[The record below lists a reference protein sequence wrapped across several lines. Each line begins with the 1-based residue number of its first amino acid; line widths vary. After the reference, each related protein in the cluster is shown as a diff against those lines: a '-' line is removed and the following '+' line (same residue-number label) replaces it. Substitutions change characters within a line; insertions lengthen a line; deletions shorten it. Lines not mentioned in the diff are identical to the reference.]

1 MNIREALTFD
11 DVLLVPA
18 ASDVLPSQVDTR
30 TRLTNTIE
38 LAIPLISAAM
48 DTVTEAGLAIAM
60 AQAGGLGVI
69 HKNLAIEEQ
78 AEHVRRVK
86 KYESGMVVNPVTI
99 APHATLAD
107 ALALMERHRISGIPV
122 VESPARNGAGKLVGI
137 LTNRDVRFADDPR
150 QPVHELMTK
159 DKLVTVREGVSMEE
173 AKRLLH
179 QHRIEK
185 ILVVDG
191 SYRCVRLITVK
202 DIEKAQ
208 KFPHAAKDERGRL
221 RVAAATGVGEDGVR
235 RAMAL
240 IDAECDLIVVDSSH
254 GHSRNVLETIR
265 QIKAQSNYTQVL
277 AGNIA
282 TSDGAKALI
291 DAGADAV
298 KVGIGPGSIC
308 TTRIVAGVGV
318 PQLTAIMDAV
328 DVARKANIPVIADG
342 GIKYSGDLAKAIA
355 AGAHAQTTALVFGG
369 VGKFLSLFDI
379 LDGDQ
384 SDTAIRT
391 VDHQNFFNAMLVQ
404 EAFGLIHAD
413 PFAHRDQFVLGHQ
426 FMNGLARI
434 ISEAHVAIGQ
444 NTDQFARPVTG
455 WRFHDRNSGDA
466 VTLHE
471 RQGVGKCRLRGNGHG
486 IYDHSTFIF
495 FDPPDVLGLLLDGQI
510 LMDHAQATGLCHRN
524 RKAGLRDRVHRG
536 RDQGDGKF
544 DRIGQAGAGINVTG
558 KDFRGCRYQQH
569 IVEGER
575 FANVQGGLLCRRV
588 PEPGGNSSPSSP
600 VQAQAKAMVRRRM
613 CSCGAACPGFP
624 AQRAGVSPVA
634 PP

>member
-191 SYRCVRLITVK
+191 SYRCVGLITVK

-208 KFPHAAKDERGRL
+208 KFPYAAKDERGRL

-240 IDAECDLIVVDSSH
+240 IDAECDLVVVDSSH
-254 GHSRNVLETIR
+254 GHSKNVLETIR

-355 AGAHAQTTALVFGG
+355 AGAHAAMVGSLLAGTEEAPGEVFLYQGRSYKGYRGMGSLGAMARGSADRYFQAEVRDALKLVPEGVEGQVAYKGPVANVVHQIIGG
-369 VGKFLSLFDI
+369 LRAAMGLTGSPNIAELHK
-379 LDGDQ
+379 
-384 SDTAIRT
+384 
-391 VDHQNFFNAMLVQ
+391 NA
-404 EAFGLIHAD
+404 
-413 PFAHRDQFVLGHQ
+413 QFV
-426 FMNGLARI
+426 RI
-434 ISEAHVAIGQ
+434 
-444 NTDQFARPVTG
+444 TG
-455 WRFHDRNSGDA
+455 
-466 VTLHE
+466 
-471 RQGVGKCRLRGNGHG
+471 
-486 IYDHSTFIF
+486 
-495 FDPPDVLGLLLDGQI
+495 
-510 LMDHAQATGLCHRN
+510 
-524 RKAGLRDRVHRG
+524 AGLRESHVHDVVVTRESPNYP
-536 RDQGDGKF
+536 
-544 DRIGQAGAGINVTG
+544 GA
-558 KDFRGCRYQQH
+558 Q
-569 IVEGER
+569 
-575 FANVQGGLLCRRV
+575 
-588 PEPGGNSSPSSP
+588 
-600 VQAQAKAMVRRRM
+600 
-613 CSCGAACPGFP
+613 
-624 AQRAGVSPVA
+624 
-634 PP
+634 